1 MASTKP
7 NLLVGTD
14 VVDRKNIERLSE
26 HSKVY
31 TLANTTGDDLERI
44 LPIVDVLLVFSWPR
58 ELTSENLQKMSG
70 LKFVQSILAGVN
82 HIPFANLN
90 KNVIV
95 SSNAGAYS
103 DEVAEYAL
111 ALLLSAAK
119 RIVELHVSL
128 RDQKWTLKRT
138 LDEGSEITVLR
149 EKVLGI
155 LGFGGIGSVVGRVA
169 KGFGMQIYAYSRK
182 KSAAKGVKFFTG
194 PGGLSELLK
203 KSDGVVLAL
212 PLTSQ
217 TARIMNAERLSE
229 MKKDGILVNVAR
241 GELVDAKAMYE
252 HLVANPNFRYATDV
266 CWYRENRESLKTD
279 YPFLSLP
286 NFIGT
291 PHVSGPSGLATGR
304 PVQLAVENA
313 IRYLKG
319 LRPRN
324 VVNSEEY
331 KTSYPY

>member
-1 MASTKP
+1 MKGM
-7 NLLVGTD
+7 NHNVLLCTD
-14 VVDRKNIERLSE
+14 VVDDKSIRALSKY
-26 HSKVY
+26 SKVY
-31 TLANTTGDDLERI
+31 KLADLTEDRLNEV
-44 LPIVDVLLVFSWPR
+44 LPLIDCLLVFSWPSQVTNER
-58 ELTSENLQKMSG
+58 LQKMTS
-70 LKFVQSILAGVN
+70 LRFIQSILAGVN
-82 HIPFANLN
+82 HIPFASLN
-90 KNVIV
+90 NDIIV

-103 DEVAEYAL
+103 EEVAEYAL

-119 RIVELHVSL
+119 RVVELHVSL

-138 LDEGSEITVLR
+138 LDEGSEITMLR

-155 LGFGGIGSVVGRVA
+155 LGFGGIGSAVGRIA
-169 KGFGMQIYAYSRK
+169 KGFGMLIYAYSRK
-182 KSAAKGVKFFTG
+182 KSAAKGVKFFAG
-194 PGGLSELLK
+194 PSGLASLLK

-217 TARIMNAERLSE
+217 TARIVNAERLSE

-241 GELVDAKAMYE
+241 GELVDEKAMYE

-266 CWYRENRESLKTD
+266 WWYRENRESLKTD
-279 YPFLSLP
+279 YPFLSLR

-304 PVQLAVENA
+304 PVQLAVKNT

-324 VVNSEEY
+324 IVNPEEY

>member
-1 MASTKP
+1 MTGM
-7 NLLVGTD
+7 NHRVLVCTD
-14 VVDRKNIERLSE
+14 VVDDKNIRAFSKY
-26 HSKVY
+26 SKVY
-31 TLANTTGDDLERI
+31 RLAELAEDRLDEA
-44 LPIVDVLLVFSWPR
+44 LPSIDCLLVFSWPSQ
-58 ELTSENLQKMSG
+58 LTHERLQRMTS
-70 LKFVQSILAGVN
+70 LRFIQSILAGVN
-82 HIPFANLN
+82 HIPFVSLRG
-90 KNVIV
+90 NVIV

-103 DEVAEYAL
+103 DEVAEYAW

-119 RIVELHVSL
+119 RVVELQVSL

-138 LDEGSEITVLR
+138 LDEGSEITILR
-149 EKVLGI
+149 EKILGI
-155 LGFGGIGSVVGRVA
+155 LGFGGIGRVVGRIA
-169 KGFGMQIYAYSRK
+169 KGLGMQVYVYSRK
-182 KSAAKGVKFFTG
+182 KSVSKQVRFFTG
-194 PGGLSELLK
+194 TSGLTDLLK
-203 KSDGVVLAL
+203 KSDAVVLAL

-217 TARIMNAERLSE
+217 TARIMNAERLSD

-241 GELVDAKAMYE
+241 GELVDEKATYE
-252 HLVANPNFRYATDV
+252 HLAANPNFRYATDV
-266 CWYRENRESLKTD
+266 WWYRENRESLKTD

-304 PVQLAVENA
+304 PVQLAVENT

-324 VVNSEEY
+324 IVNPEEY

>member
-1 MASTKP
+1 MTGISH
-7 NLLVGTD
+7 NVLVCTD
-14 VVDRKNIERLSE
+14 VVDDKSIRALSKY
-26 HSKVY
+26 SKVY
-31 TLANTTGDDLERI
+31 KLADFTEDRLNEV
-44 LPIVDVLLVFSWPR
+44 LPSIDCLLVFSWPSQ
-58 ELTSENLQKMSG
+58 LTSDRLQKVTS
-70 LKFVQSILAGVN
+70 LRFIQSILAGVN
-82 HIPFANLN
+82 HIPFASLN

-119 RIVELHVSL
+119 RVVELHVSL

-155 LGFGGIGSVVGRVA
+155 LGFGGIGSVVGRIA
-169 KGFGMQIYAYSRK
+169 KPFGMQIYAYSRK
-182 KSAAKGVKFFTG
+182 KSAARGVKFFTG

-217 TARIMNAERLSE
+217 TAKIMNAERLSE
-229 MKKDGILVNVAR
+229 MRKDGILVNVAR
-241 GELVDAKAMYE
+241 GELVDEKAVYE

-266 CWYRENRESLKTD
+266 WWYRENRESLKTD
-279 YPFLSLP
+279 FPFLSLP

-291 PHVSGPSGLATGR
+291 PHVSGPSGLATGQ
-304 PVQLAVENA
+304 PVKLAVENT

-324 VVNSEEY
+324 IVNPEEY

>member
-1 MASTKP
+1 MKGM
-7 NLLVGTD
+7 NHNVLLCTD
-14 VVDRKNIERLSE
+14 VVDDKSIRALSKY
-26 HSKVY
+26 SKVY
-31 TLANTTGDDLERI
+31 KLADLTEDRLNEV
-44 LPIVDVLLVFSWPR
+44 LPLIDCLLVFSWPSQ
-58 ELTSENLQKMSG
+58 LTNERLQKMTS
-70 LKFVQSILAGVN
+70 LRFIQSILAGVN
-82 HIPFANLN
+82 HIPFASLN
-90 KNVIV
+90 NDIIV

-103 DEVAEYAL
+103 EEVAEYAL

-119 RIVELHVSL
+119 RVVELHVSL

-155 LGFGGIGSVVGRVA
+155 LGFGGIGSAVGRIA
-169 KGFGMQIYAYSRK
+169 KGFGMLIYAYSRK
-182 KSAAKGVKFFTG
+182 KSAAKGVKFFAG
-194 PGGLSELLK
+194 PSGLASLLK

-217 TARIMNAERLSE
+217 TARIVNAERLSE

-241 GELVDAKAMYE
+241 GELVDEKAMYE

-266 CWYRENRESLKTD
+266 WWYRENRESLKTD
-279 YPFLSLP
+279 YPFLSLR

-304 PVQLAVENA
+304 PVQLAVKNT

-324 VVNSEEY
+324 IVNPEEY

>member
-1 MASTKP
+1 MTTSKP

-14 VVDRKNIERLSE
+14 VVDRKNIDRLSE
-26 HSKVY
+26 YSTVY
-31 TLANTTGDDLERI
+31 TLADLMGDQLARI
-44 LPIVDVLLVFSWPR
+44 LPTIDVLLVFSWPR
-58 ELTSENLQKMSG
+58 ELTQESLEKMTR
-70 LKFVQSILAGVN
+70 LKFLQSILAGVN
-82 HIPFANLN
+82 HIPFASLN
-90 KNVIV
+90 KSVIV

-128 RDQKWTLKRT
+128 REQKWTLKRT

-149 EKVLGI
+149 KKILGI
-155 LGFGGIGSVVGRVA
+155 LGFGGIGTVVGRIA
-169 KGFGMQIYAYSRK
+169 KGFGVQIYAYSRK

-241 GELVDAKAMYE
+241 GELVDEKAMYE

-266 CWYRENRESLKTD
+266 WWYRENRESLKTD
-279 YPFLSLP
+279 FPFLSLP

-291 PHVSGPSGLATGR
+291 PHVSGPSGLATGQ
-304 PVQLAVENA
+304 PVKLAVENT

-324 VVNSEEY
+324 IVNPEEY